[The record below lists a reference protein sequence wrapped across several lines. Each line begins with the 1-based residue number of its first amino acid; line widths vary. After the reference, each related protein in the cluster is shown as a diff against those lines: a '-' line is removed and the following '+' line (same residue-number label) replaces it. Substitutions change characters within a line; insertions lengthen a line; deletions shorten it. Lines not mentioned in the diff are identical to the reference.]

1 MLTLNKI
8 NPSVYRLS
16 KVNELQPKGVLKL
29 TFKMDEFDEQK
40 DNTDLMICN
49 YYDEDGDVTVDSKE
63 PIAPDESKISTLSW
77 AILNNN
83 NELIKDESLGNTL
96 SIGNLS
102 YFIAEFSDIVEAPE
116 WRISYVN
123 TTEEDERL
131 SEDRKQYYCGLLK
144 INTFGQN
151 VINEK
156 TISSVS
162 VRPNKVK
169 SLVGKRFLLTVQN
182 HDGEYKSSIIVEVT
196 T

>member
-8 NPSVYRLS
+8 NPSIYRLS
-16 KVNELQPKGVLKL
+16 KINDLQPKGVLKL
-29 TFKMDEFDEQK
+29 TFKMDEYDEQK
-40 DNTDLMICN
+40 DNVDLMVCN
-49 YYDEDGDVTVDSKE
+49 YYEEGGD
-63 PIAPDESKISTLSW
+63 IAIDPVPQPEPDESKISTLSW

-83 NELIKDESLGNTL
+83 NELIKDESLGHTL

-123 TTEEDERL
+123 TTEEDEGL

-182 HDGEYKSSIIVEVT
+182 HDGEYKSSIEMEVI
-196 T
+196 